1 MQMFGNDIEVK
12 LFKPIDNEKILYGA
26 LVRFDKDTITLEI
39 QTEEKKIERKQ
50 IAQIKLR
57 YNW

>member
-12 LFKPIDNEKILYGA
+12 LFKPIDNEKVLYGA

-57 YNW
+57 YKW

>member
-1 MQMFGNDIEVK
+1 MFGNDIEVK
-12 LFKPIDNEKILYGA
+12 LFKPIDKEKILYGA

-50 IAQIKLR
+50 IAQIKLG
-57 YNW
+57 YKW